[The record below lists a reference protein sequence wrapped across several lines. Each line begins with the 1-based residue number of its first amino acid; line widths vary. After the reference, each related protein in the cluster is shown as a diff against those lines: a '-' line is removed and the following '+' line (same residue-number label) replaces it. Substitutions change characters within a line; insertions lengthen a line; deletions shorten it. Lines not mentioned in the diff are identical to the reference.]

1 MNINDYILTETLADY
16 DAIVQYTNSSVK
28 SEHPIISNLKCGDI
42 IHDVTIRH
50 GHIDGEMV
58 IKTYTDEEFT
68 VYHNGLKIS
77 LKFTPEMLPEITFH
91 NGESERLFKC
101 ELVPS
106 VHPKF
111 KPDTLVQ
118 LIRDPEADFKYIEE
132 DITSLCY
139 VGEYVDSLEGFS
151 MTQIQKKVTNI
162 ESRPYTLCVSTRFFS
177 LVELNKY
184 LFKVIDVD
192 FGKICD

>member
-1 MNINDYILTETLADY
+1 MNINDYIMETLADY
-16 DAIVQYTNSSVK
+16 AAIVQYTNSTVK
-28 SEHPIISNLKCGDI
+28 SEHPIISNLKTGDI
-42 IHDVTIRH
+42 INAITIRH
-50 GHIDGEMV
+50 GHNIDGEMV
-58 IKTYTDEEFT
+58 IKTYTDKEFT
-68 VYHNGLKIS
+68 VYHNGLKIG
-77 LKFTPEMLPEITFH
+77 LTFIPEMLPEITFH

-101 ELVPS
+101 ESVPT

-118 LIRDPEADFKYIEE
+118 LIRDPEADFKYTEE
-132 DITSLCY
+132 DITGLCY
-139 VGEYVDSLEGFS
+139 IEEYVDSLEGFS

-162 ESRPYTLCVSTRFFS
+162 ESRPYTLRTHTRFFS

-192 FGKICD
+192 FGKVRD